1 MSYRKLF
8 EQLQYKYNYNSVFG
22 IKMSNRLSIK
32 LLIPSVTIAAIATLT
47 VLFFGS
53 DFSHTSTIT
62 LLLVMTFTQALVG
75 YVYYQK
81 KLTLR
86 LAHLQQY
93 IDQVVSVN
101 EVPVKL
107 VEDDNNDD
115 LAKITN
121 DLSNFITNLADVV
134 SEIRAESDNLKQ
146 GSASLA
152 SQLSGSVGA
161 VDESANQIEQMAN
174 SIDQVALT
182 SATLSESATQVSE
195 TTSQVLAILEQGT
208 NASNTSQH
216 SIEDFANEVTEMAT
230 DLALLQEECSRIGSV
245 LEVIRGI
252 ADQTNLLALNAAIE
266 AARAGEQGR
275 GFAVVADEVRALA
288 HRTQESTVQIHA
300 MVEGLQEK
308 STNAVNAI
316 SRGQSLSQESL
327 TQSEQV
333 VGALKQIGQVF
344 SEVDALTSQ
353 IAQGTNEQQ
362 HSTASINDNMSMV
375 VKLSR
380 ELNTS
385 LLSVAELAKMQQQM
399 ATEVDTTLNR
409 ICV

>member
-1 MSYRKLF
+1 
-8 EQLQYKYNYNSVFG
+8 
-22 IKMSNRLSIK
+22 MSNSLSIK
-32 LLIPSVTIAAIATLT
+32 LLVPTFFIGIISIIAIVFLGEGLSQNVTAI
-47 VLFFGS
+47 
-53 DFSHTSTIT
+53 
-62 LLLVMTFTQALVG
+62 LLLVMVVAQVVVG
-75 YVYYQK
+75 YLYSQQ
-81 KLTLR
+81 KLTQR
-86 LAHLQQY
+86 LAQLQQY
-93 IDQVVSVN
+93 IDQVASID
-101 EVPVKL
+101 EAPSILIKD
-107 VEDDNNDD
+107 ENNDD
-115 LAKITN
+115 LAKVTN
-121 DLSNFITNLADVV
+121 DLSKFIANLADVI
-134 SEIRAESDNLKQ
+134 SDIRSESDILKQ

-152 SQLSGSVGA
+152 AQMVGSVGA
-161 VDESANQIEQMAN
+161 VDQSANQIEQMAN

-182 SATLSESATQVSE
+182 SATLSDSATQVSE
-195 TTSQVLAILEQGT
+195 TSSQVLAILEQGT

-216 SIEDFANEVTEMAT
+216 TIEAFDSEVTTMAS

-288 HRTQESTVQIHA
+288 HRTQESTVEIHA

-316 SRGQSLSQESL
+316 GRGQTLSQESL
-327 TQSEQV
+327 IHSTQV
-333 VGALKQIGQVF
+333 VDALEKIGQVF
-344 SEVDALTSQ
+344 SEVDTLTSQ
-353 IAQGTNEQQ
+353 IAQGTTEQQ

-380 ELNTS
+380 ELNAN
-385 LLSVAELAKMQQQM
+385 LLSVAELAEMQQQT
-399 ATEVDTTLNR
+399 AAEVDTTLSR